1 MTRGMPETTVFMKV
15 ESKITLPIKSIFQ
28 NRLVLVVQHEIEK
41 QYLSSLVE
49 EKKPAIDIN

>member
-15 ESKITLPIKSIFQ
+15 EPEITLPIKSIFQ
-28 NRLVLVVQHEIEK
+28 NRLVLVGQHEIQK

>member
-15 ESKITLPIKSIFQ
+15 EPEITLTSKSIFQ
-28 NRLVLVVQHEIEK
+28 NRLVLVGQHEIQK

>member
-15 ESKITLPIKSIFQ
+15 EPEITLPITSIFQ
-28 NRLVLVVQHEIEK
+28 NCLVLVGQHEIQK